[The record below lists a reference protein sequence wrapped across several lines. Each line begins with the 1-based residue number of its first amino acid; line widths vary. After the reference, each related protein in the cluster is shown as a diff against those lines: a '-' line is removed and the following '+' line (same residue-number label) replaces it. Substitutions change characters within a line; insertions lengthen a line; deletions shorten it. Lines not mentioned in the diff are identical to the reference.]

1 MTPLAASVGDYL
13 VVRRALGYK
22 LERAEK
28 LLGQFVTYCDSVGV
42 SVITTEVAVAWA
54 CLPAD
59 GSRWWWT
66 QRLSVVRVFAKWLQ
80 AHEPATVVPPP
91 DVFGRVEIP
100 RAVPYLYTDAE
111 VMALMD
117 AAERLRYPLARVTY
131 RTLIGLLAVT
141 GMRVGEAIRLD
152 CDDVDWDDRTLRVRS
167 SKFDKSRLVVLHAS
181 AAAALKAYA
190 VGRDELCPN
199 PKAPALLLS
208 GAGTRLIYCNV
219 SSLFRKMAAI
229 AGLPPRSGRCR
240 PRIHDLR
247 HAFAVRTITDWHAA
261 GVDVEARLPS
271 LSTYLGHADPKD
283 SYWYLSATPELLALS
298 VRRLDGL
305 DIGGVR

>member
-1 MTPLAASVGDYL
+1 MTPLTGSVADYL

-28 LLGQFVTYCDSVGV
+28 LLGQFVAYCDSVGV

-54 CLPAD
+54 KLPAEA
-59 GSRWWWT
+59 SQWWWT
-66 QRLSVVRVFAKWLQ
+66 QRLSVVRVFARWLQ

-91 DVFGRVEIP
+91 DIFGRVEIP

-111 VMALMD
+111 VIALMD
-117 AAERLRYPLARVTY
+117 AAEALRWPLARVTY
-131 RTLIGLLAVT
+131 PALIGLLAVT
-141 GMRVGEAIRLD
+141 GMRIGEAIRLD
-152 CDDVDWDDRTLRVRS
+152 CDDVDWADGTLRVRS
-167 SKFDKSRLVVLHAS
+167 SKFNKSRLVVLHPS
-181 AAAALKAYA
+181 TTAALKAYT
-190 VGRDELCPN
+190 VRRDELCPH

-208 GAGTRLIYCNV
+208 GAATRLIYCNV
-219 SSLFRKMAAI
+219 SSLFRKLAAI
-229 AGLPPRSGRCR
+229 AGLQARSDRCR

-261 GVDVEARLPS
+261 GLDVEARLPS

-283 SYWYLSATPELLALS
+283 TYWYLSATPELLALS
-298 VRRLDGL
+298 VRRLEDHAREGT
-305 DIGGVR
+305 R

>member
-1 MTPLAASVGDYL
+1 MTPLAASLGDYL
-13 VVRRALGYK
+13 IVRRALGYK

-28 LLGQFVTYCDSVGV
+28 LLGQFVAYCDNLEV

-54 CLPAD
+54 QLPAG

-66 QRLSVVRVFAKWLQ
+66 QRLSVVRMFAKWLQ
-80 AHEPATVVPPP
+80 AYEPTTVVPPP

-100 RAVPYLYTDAE
+100 RAVPYLYTDVE

-117 AAERLRYPLARVTY
+117 AAERLRYPLPRLTY

-167 SKFDKSRLVVLHAS
+167 SKFDKSRLVVLHPS
-181 AAAALKAYA
+181 TTAALKAYT
-190 VGRDELCPN
+190 VRRDELCPQ

-219 SSLFRKMAAI
+219 SSLFRKLAI
-229 AGLPPRSGRCR
+229 AGLPSRSGRCR

-271 LSTYLGHADPKD
+271 LSTYLGHTDPKD
-283 SYWYLSATPELLALS
+283 SYWYLSATPELLAFS
-298 VRRLDGL
+298 AHRLEDHDKGAT
-305 DIGGVR
+305 R